1 MNTTSEDNMLERIH
15 EHIVSELGHSSRTDT
30 IFVVVAILFD
40 LIVLGINS
48 ATSSAAVNNRNA
60 GSATSAADVVLV
72 VFILMTLFVN
82 AIALVGLYVGRQT
95 RSKLLTGLVTMYVDN
110 QVDQYYDRS
119 LLSSYGARYLLFGAV
134 IIVLALTSIIVPLV
148 IRLL

>member
-1 MNTTSEDNMLERIH
+1 
-15 EHIVSELGHSSRTDT
+15 
-30 IFVVVAILFD
+30 
-40 LIVLGINS
+40 
-48 ATSSAAVNNRNA
+48 
-60 GSATSAADVVLV
+60 
-72 VFILMTLFVN
+72 MTLLVN

-119 LLSSYGARYLLFGAV
+119 LLSSYGTRYLLFGAV
-134 IIVLALTSIIVPLV
+134 IIVLALTSIVVPLV

>member
-1 MNTTSEDNMLERIH
+1 MLERIH

-48 ATSSAAVNNRNA
+48 ATSSAAVNDRSA
-60 GSATSAADVVLV
+60 GSASSAADVVLA

-82 AIALVGLYVGRQT
+82 AIAIVGLYVGRQT
-95 RSKLLTGLVTMYVDN
+95 RSKLLTGLVAMYVDH
-110 QVDQYYDRS
+110 QVDKYYDRS
-119 LLSSYGARYLLFGAV
+119 LLSSYGTRYLLFGAV
-134 IIVLALTSIIVPLV
+134 IIVLAVTSIAVPLV